1 VRLFFSNTARAG
13 ELEEFQPLDP
23 PRVGLYTCG
32 PTVYGPT
39 HVGHVRTY
47 VNSDVLRRVLG
58 YAGYDVRHVMNV
70 TDVGH
75 MTSDADAGEDKLE
88 VAARREARSP
98 WDIARFYEEH
108 FFRTMAAVNVERAHV
123 VCRATEHV
131 DDMIALIQRLEARG
145 FTYRTSVG
153 VIFDTARFPDYA
165 RFARLDLEGQQA
177 GARVEA
183 DPERRQPSDFALWVT
198 NQPTHLMKWPSP
210 WGEGFPGWHIECSA
224 MSMCYLGETL
234 DLHTGGVDHVPVHH
248 TNEIAQSEAATGR
261 PFARVW
267 LHSAFL
273 LVDGLKMSKS
283 LGNLFTLE
291 DVVARGFA
299 PLALRYLFLSG
310 LYRKEMNFT
319 WAALAAA
326 QAGLTRLW
334 QRVAELPPPAGEP
347 LRPALD
353 GFEAAIASDLN
364 TARALAALW
373 DLVRA
378 DAPPAQVAATVRAMD
393 RVFGL
398 DLDRAAER
406 LRELAALPSGG
417 GREQADALA
426 AERERLRRERRFA
439 EADGL
444 RAEIRALGFLVE
456 DTPAGPQL
464 RPLPGVAG

>member
-1 VRLFFSNTARAG
+1 MRLFLSNTARAQQ
-13 ELEEFQPLDP
+13 LEEFTPLHP

-39 HVGHVRTY
+39 HIGHVRTY
-47 VNSDVLRRVLG
+47 VNNDVLRRVLG
-58 YAGYDVRHVMNV
+58 YAGYDVRHVMNI

-98 WDIARFYEEH
+98 WDIARFYEDH
-108 FFRTMAAVNVERAHV
+108 FFRTMAAVNVQRPHV

-153 VIFDTARFPDYA
+153 VIFDTGRFPDYG

-183 DPERRQPSDFALWVT
+183 DPERRHPWDFALWLT
-198 NQPTHLMKWPSP
+198 NQPSHIMKWPSP

-224 MSMCYLGETL
+224 MSMRYLGETL
-234 DLHTGGVDHVPVHH
+234 DLHTGGIDHVPVHH
-248 TNEIAQSEAATGR
+248 TIEIAQSAAATGR
-261 PFARVW
+261 PFVRVW

-273 LVDGLKMSKS
+273 LVDGQKMSKS

-291 DVVARGFA
+291 DVVARGFS

-319 WAALAAA
+319 WGALAAA
-326 QAGLTRLW
+326 QAGLARLW
-334 QRVAELPPPAGEP
+334 QRVTELPPPAGEP
-347 LRPALD
+347 LRSALD
-353 GFEAAIASDLN
+353 AFEAAIGSDAN

-373 DLVRA
+373 DVVRA
-378 DAPPAQVAATVRAMD
+378 DGPPARVAATVREMD
-393 RVFGL
+393 RVFAL
-398 DLDRAAER
+398 DLDRATER
-406 LRELAALPSGG
+406 LRELDSLQSGG
-417 GREQADALA
+417 GREQAEAIA
-426 AERERLRRERRFA
+426 AERARLRGERRFA
-439 EADGL
+439 EADAL
-444 RAEIRALGFLVE
+444 RAEIRA
-456 DTPAGPQL
+456 
-464 RPLPGVAG
+464 